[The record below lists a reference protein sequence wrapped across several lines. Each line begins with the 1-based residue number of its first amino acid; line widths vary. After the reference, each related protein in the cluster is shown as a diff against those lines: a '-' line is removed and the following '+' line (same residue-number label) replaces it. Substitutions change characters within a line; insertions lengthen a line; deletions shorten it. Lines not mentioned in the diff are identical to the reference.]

1 LEPGADR
8 LEVEMLACIGFAP
21 RLHSRFRVV
30 RPRRLRPGGI
40 VGRIGQ
46 FGVGAQRR
54 GENHPVVL
62 EEGYF
67 FRVLRLALPLAT
79 GFALAL
85 GAGFAGTAAL
95 PFPFGLAVGA
105 FAASP
110 FGAAMSSAK
119 LSSIQAR
126 KKAMSGITSRSDMI
140 EKAIRPL

>member
-1 LEPGADR
+1 SVDIAVYALVEDEEQPLDVARRGEGAQPLEPGADR

-95 PFPFGLAVGA
+95 PFPFGL
-105 FAASP
+105 
-110 FGAAMSSAK
+110 
-119 LSSIQAR
+119 
-126 KKAMSGITSRSDMI
+126 
-140 EKAIRPL
+140 